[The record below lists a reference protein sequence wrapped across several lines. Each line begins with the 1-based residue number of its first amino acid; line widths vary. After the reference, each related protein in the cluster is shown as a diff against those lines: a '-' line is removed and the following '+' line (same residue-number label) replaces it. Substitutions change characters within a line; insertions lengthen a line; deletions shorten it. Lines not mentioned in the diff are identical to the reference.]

1 MLTIVCRELKNQ
13 LGSWLVWT
21 GSISVLLAVCIFV
34 YPQMQEEAR
43 GLGDAFSSMG
53 AFTKA
58 FGMDSLDFGSWPGFY
73 ALECG
78 NVLGIGG
85 AFYAAL
91 CGSQILSRE
100 TKGRTAEFLFS
111 QPVIRTQ
118 VYLGKLLAVILEIV
132 ALNLV
137 AAAVSLLCQQVI
149 QETMPA
155 RAFWLLHTAITL
167 VMLETAVIC
176 LGLSVFFPSVA
187 TGAGLGLVCLFY
199 ILNVIS
205 NIVDATRFLKWV
217 TPFAYS
223 DGAAIISDLQLDLPC
238 LIAGLLL
245 ALTVLVCG
253 WHRLET
259 EDIR

>member
-1 MLTIVCRELKNQ
+1 MLTIVRRELKNQ

-100 TKGRTAEFLFS
+100 TKGHTAEFLFS
-111 QPVIRTQ
+111 QPVTRTQ

-137 AAAVSLLCQQVI
+137 AAAVSLLCQQMI

-155 RAFWLLHTAITL
+155 RAFWLLHTGYAGNRCHLPGPVCVSSCRRNRGWTG
-167 VMLETAVIC
+167 TC
-176 LGLSVFFPSVA
+176 LSVLHTERDLQYCGCHPVSEMGDA
-187 TGAGLGLVCLFY
+187 VCL
-199 ILNVIS
+199 
-205 NIVDATRFLKWV
+205 
-217 TPFAYS
+217 
-223 DGAAIISDLQLDLPC
+223 
-238 LIAGLLL
+238 
-245 ALTVLVCG
+245 
-253 WHRLET
+253 
-259 EDIR
+259 

>member
-1 MLTIVCRELKNQ
+1 
-13 LGSWLVWT
+13 
-21 GSISVLLAVCIFV
+21 
-34 YPQMQEEAR
+34 
-43 GLGDAFSSMG
+43 
-53 AFTKA
+53 
-58 FGMDSLDFGSWPGFY
+58 
-73 ALECG
+73 
-78 NVLGIGG
+78 
-85 AFYAAL
+85 
-91 CGSQILSRE
+91 
-100 TKGRTAEFLFS
+100 
-111 QPVIRTQ
+111 
-118 VYLGKLLAVILEIV
+118 
-132 ALNLV
+132 
-137 AAAVSLLCQQVI
+137 
-149 QETMPA
+149 MPA

-238 LIAGLLL
+238 LIAGMLL